1 MGSNTKKT
9 DFKTFKDQLIGE
21 KRKLLNEALS
31 VEDAKITITREDL
44 SDESDIAT
52 FEENQHLNLRLKT
65 RERTLIKKIDKAL
78 KRISDGDYFECD
90 TCGAEI
96 SKKRLRARPV
106 TTMCIE
112 CKEAQEMEE
121 RQSAQ

>member
-1 MGSNTKKT
+1 MSSNTKKS
-9 DFKTFKDQLIGE
+9 DFRNFKELLIGE
-21 KRKLLNEALS
+21 KRKLLNDALS
-31 VEDAKITITREDL
+31 LEDDKITITREEL

-78 KRISDGDYFECD
+78 KRIDDGSYFECD
-90 TCGAEI
+90 SCGAEI
-96 SKKRLRARPV
+96 SRKRLRARPV

-112 CKEAQEMEE
+112 CKEAQEIEE
-121 RQSAQ
+121 KQSAQ